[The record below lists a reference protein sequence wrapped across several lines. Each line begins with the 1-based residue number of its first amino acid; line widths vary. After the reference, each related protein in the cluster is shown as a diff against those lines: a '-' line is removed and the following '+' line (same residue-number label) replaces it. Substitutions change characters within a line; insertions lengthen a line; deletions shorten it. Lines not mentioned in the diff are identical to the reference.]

1 MTLHNIYAK
10 KIYKLACILF
20 PICRSL
26 TGDGNRKT
34 LKIIQ
39 SILPDLRI
47 FEKKTGT
54 KVYDWEVPNEWNIKD
69 AYILNEKNKKILDF
83 KNNNLHVVSY
93 STPINK
99 KISLKEL
106 KKKIHYNKNMKE
118 AIPYVTSYY
127 KKDWGFCMSY
137 KQFKKLNNKTY
148 KIKIDS
154 SLKPGSLTYADI
166 LIEGKSKKEI
176 LFSTYICH
184 PSMGNNEI
192 SGPVLATYLANY
204 IKTIKKRR
212 YSYRFVFSPENIGSV
227 IYINKNLNIL
237 KKNVVAAFNI
247 TCVGDDNNYSFIP
260 SKNENTLSNK
270 SALHVLNHTK
280 KKFTTFPFL
289 EYSGSDERRY
299 CSPGVDLPMCSIMRS
314 KYGSYK
320 EYHTSK
326 DDLNFISIKGFEGS
340 FAIYSDLI
348 EILEN
353 NYIYKIKTIC
363 EPQLS
368 KRGLYPKISKWP
380 VDNYKEIVGNLTS
393 VMSLADGKNDLID
406 ISNKIN
412 VSYKKVLKII
422 LSLKKHNL
430 IKTL

>member
-69 AYILNEKNKKILDF
+69 AYILNEKNIKILDF

-93 STPINK
+93 SIPINK

-106 KKKIHYNKNMKE
+106 KKKIHYNKNMKG

-137 KQFKKLNNKTY
+137 NQFKKLNNKTY

-154 SLKPGSLTYADI
+154 SLTPGSLTYADI

-204 IKTIKKRR
+204 IKTIKNRR
-212 YSYRFVFSPENIGSV
+212 YSYRFVFAPENIGSV

-237 KKNVVAAFNI
+237 KK
-247 TCVGDDNNYSFIP
+247 
-260 SKNENTLSNK
+260 
-270 SALHVLNHTK
+270 
-280 KKFTTFPFL
+280 
-289 EYSGSDERRY
+289 
-299 CSPGVDLPMCSIMRS
+299 M
-314 KYGSYK
+314 
-320 EYHTSK
+320 
-326 DDLNFISIKGFEGS
+326 
-340 FAIYSDLI
+340 
-348 EILEN
+348 
-353 NYIYKIKTIC
+353 
-363 EPQLS
+363 
-368 KRGLYPKISKWP
+368 
-380 VDNYKEIVGNLTS
+380 
-393 VMSLADGKNDLID
+393 
-406 ISNKIN
+406 
-412 VSYKKVLKII
+412 
-422 LSLKKHNL
+422 
-430 IKTL
+430 